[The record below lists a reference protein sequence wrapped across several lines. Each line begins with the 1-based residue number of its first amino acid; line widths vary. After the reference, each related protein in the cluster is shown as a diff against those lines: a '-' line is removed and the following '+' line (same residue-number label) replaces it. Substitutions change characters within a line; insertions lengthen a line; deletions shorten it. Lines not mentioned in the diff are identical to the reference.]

1 MSINI
6 DVTNILESVP
16 KKAQRNGTTK
26 KYGMF
31 GLSLGPDTYDRLDK
45 FCIKNNIAK
54 ATLVRS
60 LVQKYLDQ
68 VENKL

>member
-1 MSINI
+1 MTTI
-6 DVTNILESVP
+6 DVTNILKTIP
-16 KKAQRNGTTK
+16 KKARRNANTV

-31 GLSLGPDTYDRLDK
+31 GLSLGPETYERLDK

-60 LVQKYLDQ
+60 LVQRYLDQ
-68 VENKL
+68 EEKN

>member
-6 DVTNILESVP
+6 DVTNILQSVP
-16 KKAQRNGTTK
+16 KKAKRNSNTIN
-26 KYGMF
+26 
-31 GLSLGPDTYDRLDK
+31 LCLGADTYDRLDK

-68 VENKL
+68 VEDK

>member
-6 DVTNILESVP
+6 DVTNILQSVP
-16 KKAQRNGTTK
+16 KKSRRNSNTI

-31 GLSLGPDTYDRLDK
+31 GLSLGSDTYNRLDK

-68 VENKL
+68 VENK

>member
-6 DVTNILESVP
+6 DVTNILKSVP
-16 KKAQRNGTTK
+16 KKSRRNGNTV

-31 GLSLGPDTYDRLDK
+31 GLSLGPETYERLDN
-45 FCIKNNIAK
+45 FCTKHNIAK

-68 VENKL
+68 VETRF

>member
-1 MSINI
+1 MLQTSYNLYQKKL
-6 DVTNILESVP
+6 NEILIQLSS
-16 KKAQRNGTTK
+16 NTI

-31 GLSLGPDTYDRLDK
+31 GLCLGADTYDRLDK

-68 VENKL
+68 VEDK

>member
-6 DVTNILESVP
+6 DVTNILQSVP
-16 KKAQRNGTTK
+16 KKAKRNSNTI

-31 GLSLGPDTYDRLDK
+31 GLCLGADTYDRLDK

-68 VENKL
+68 VEDK

>member
-6 DVTNILESVP
+6 DVTNILQSVP
-16 KKAQRNGTTK
+16 KKSRRNSNTI

-31 GLSLGPDTYDRLDK
+31 GLSLGSDTYDRLDK

-68 VENKL
+68 VEDK

>member
-6 DVTNILESVP
+6 DVTNILQSVP
-16 KKAQRNGTTK
+16 KKARRNSNTI

-31 GLSLGPDTYDRLDK
+31 GLSLGSDTYDRLDK

-68 VENKL
+68 VEDK